1 METQRSNGAT
11 ISYCPVALLSS
22 ASYVR
27 KDKDRRNTNIN
38 ANTKGT
44 TREREKTNAETVQCN
59 GCEIISHCPVVLLI
73 ILTLICPTNTDTNT
87 NANEKNRN
95 ASTDNYRVEREW
107 NLKC

>member
-1 METQRSNGAT
+1 MQIPKEQRG
-11 ISYCPVALLSS
+11 
-22 ASYVR
+22 
-27 KDKDRRNTNIN
+27 
-38 ANTKGT
+38 KGK
-44 TREREKTNAETVQCN
+44 RQMQAETVQCY